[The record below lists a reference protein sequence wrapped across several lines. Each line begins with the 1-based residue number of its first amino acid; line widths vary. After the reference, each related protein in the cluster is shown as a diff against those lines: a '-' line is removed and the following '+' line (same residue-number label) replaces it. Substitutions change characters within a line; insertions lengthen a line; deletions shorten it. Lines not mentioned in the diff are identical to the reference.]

1 MKFPKEYLEEIKQ
14 RIKVSDIVG
23 ASVQLKRRGREF
35 VGLSPFSKEKTPSFT
50 INDEKGFYHCFS
62 SGEHGNIFDFL
73 VKVEKLNFGD
83 AVRKLAAKAG
93 MPTFKFTKE
102 NIEVENKRK
111 KYDEI
116 LTIALQHYQ
125 KNFSENDSVKKY
137 AHGRG
142 LTQEILSTFK
152 IGYSGEYGLNV
163 SLFSGFNQKELIESG
178 VFFHDE
184 KNNKLIDRF
193 KNRLIFPIFDYN
205 NKVIGFGGRALSQN
219 YLAKYINSPETEFF
233 KKGFN
238 LYNLNNAKNEN
249 KQSGIV
255 FVVEGYMDAISL
267 YQAGF
272 KNVVATLGTAM
283 TESHLNLVWR
293 YFNDPVVCFDGD
305 RSGQNAAHKISEK
318 LIAYMKPNYS
328 LSFLILPNGFDP
340 DSFVRKNGRNNFE
353 SLLDQKIDIG
363 NFIFENNLQDLQSEQ
378 PEERAGFEK
387 KIMDLCLLIQDSTV
401 KKHYISFFK
410 NKIFEQF
417 SSRKAKNLKPL
428 NKTKEL
434 TRKITRYSSFELKEF
449 SLMYFFLNNIQ
460 ILKNQSEKLS
470 IINFHN
476 KNLEELKKV
485 LINILEKIETFKEF
499 NLLKHLEENN
509 FGPIIKDINEF
520 SSIKGIS
527 ENLNEEK
534 FDNFLNDLIEQ
545 VNNLKLE
552 SKLKDAEESLSK
564 NMNEAQYN
572 ELLSLKDQIVAS
584 KKV

>member
-93 MPTFKFTKE
+93 MPAFKFTKE

-363 NFIFENNLQDLQSEQ
+363 NFIFENSLQDLQSEQ

-509 FGPIIKDINEF
+509 FGQIIKDINEF

-534 FDNFLNDLIEQ
+534 FNNFLNDLIEQ

>member
-1 MKFPKEYLEEIKQ
+1 
-14 RIKVSDIVG
+14 
-23 ASVQLKRRGREF
+23 
-35 VGLSPFSKEKTPSFT
+35 
-50 INDEKGFYHCFS
+50 
-62 SGEHGNIFDFL
+62 
-73 VKVEKLNFGD
+73 
-83 AVRKLAAKAG
+83 
-93 MPTFKFTKE
+93 
-102 NIEVENKRK
+102 
-111 KYDEI
+111 
-116 LTIALQHYQ
+116 
-125 KNFSENDSVKKY
+125 
-137 AHGRG
+137 
-142 LTQEILSTFK
+142 
-152 IGYSGEYGLNV
+152 
-163 SLFSGFNQKELIESG
+163 
-178 VFFHDE
+178 
-184 KNNKLIDRF
+184 
-193 KNRLIFPIFDYN
+193 
-205 NKVIGFGGRALSQN
+205 
-219 YLAKYINSPETEFF
+219 
-233 KKGFN
+233 
-238 LYNLNNAKNEN
+238 
-249 KQSGIV
+249 
-255 FVVEGYMDAISL
+255 MDAISL

-363 NFIFENNLQDLQSEQ
+363 NFIFENNLQELQSEQ

-449 SLMYFFLNNIQ
+449 SLMYLFLNNIQ

-509 FGPIIKDINEF
+509 FGQIIKDINEF